1 MPGAPSSGMP
11 RESQANF
18 KVGTVWVLK
27 KRPVGTGPVGS
38 VSGKKFVLSGNV
50 GYKTRAVTMLLN
62 VVLTPG
68 KPILKSNFR
77 DGT

>member
-38 VSGKKFVLSGNV
+38 VFGEKIRFIGKRRV
-50 GYKTRAVTMLLN
+50 
-62 VVLTPG
+62 
-68 KPILKSNFR
+68 
-77 DGT
+77 